1 MSVQHHELH
10 LLTGAYA
17 VDALTG
23 GELADFEKHLDRC
36 VHCTEEVRGLRETAA
51 RLGMTTAE
59 APPPWMRRQVL
70 AAANQ
75 TRQLPPSG
83 GRLIALDG
91 SRRMTRLRRTLPRPV
106 AVAAMSAMAAA
117 IAVLAYTQ
125 AGTQDQLQRT
135 QASGRQVAVV
145 LAAPDARI
153 ERSSTTVGGTVTA
166 VVSAR
171 NREAVITTADMPTP
185 TDARV
190 YQLWVISAS
199 GARSAG
205 LLPGSSTGATS
216 PVLAADV
223 QPGDRL
229 GITIEPAGGTSQP
242 TTTPV
247 VLLPTNA

>member
-1 MSVQHHELH
+1 M
-10 LLTGAYA
+10 
-17 VDALTG
+17 
-23 GELADFEKHLDRC
+23 
-36 VHCTEEVRGLRETAA
+36 
-51 RLGMTTAE
+51 
-59 APPPWMRRQVL
+59 
-70 AAANQ
+70 
-75 TRQLPPSG
+75 
-83 GRLIALDG
+83 
-91 SRRMTRLRRTLPRPV
+91 
-106 AVAAMSAMAAA
+106 
-117 IAVLAYTQ
+117 
-125 AGTQDQLQRT
+125 
-135 QASGRQVAVV
+135 
-145 LAAPDARI
+145 
-153 ERSSTTVGGTVTA
+153 GGTVTA